1 MNAKT
6 LISSIC
12 ILLAI
17 CLAFYFYAEWQKQR
31 FDAALPVPPPPP
43 AQETGGHWPGDEW
56 HTDDAHTGELIP
68 GDDWPPNTPRG
79 GVLAMVPVVRLAVF
93 CPPPRC
99 VLPTEAGV
107 KAVQQ
112 KRLFDN
118 FAGEPLYFFC
128 IAGDFACKRA
138 ASSMCR
144 SVKLQK

>member
-43 AQETGGHWPGDEW
+43 AQETGGHWHGDEW

-68 GDDWPPNTPRG
+68 GDDWPPNP
-79 GVLAMVPVVRLAVF
+79 LAAAFLQWCLWLDRRFFSATAMSSTHGSRRKG
-93 CPPPRC
+93 CPTKAALRC
-99 VLPTEAGV
+99 
-107 KAVQQ
+107 
-112 KRLFDN
+112 
-118 FAGEPLYFFC
+118 AGEPLHLC
-128 IAGDFACKRA
+128 AELQR
-138 ASSMCR
+138 CR